1 MAQCPALSS
10 FTGPPTVI
18 TLNNVHW
25 LQLDTYVRTEGTVVN
40 INCYSTHTLSGASRL
55 TCINKA
61 GVTDWDS
68 PIPTC
73 EPKQTSDTGIDTSSG
88 TIFDN
93 MTEEQKIITGVAIA
107 VGILVLLVLILL
119 IICVCCWQRKKK
131 NKIVKHIYSSDYRD
145 DYRDWDLRDHSESSS
160 YHHRVKNGPPPAIA
174 YNSSYDNLHTR
185 QEPRTYSVHDDQPR
199 HQVARQPQDIQWV
212 EEVIRRPIITP
223 ANSYVEQVPMTDRI
237 VAPTNTGFPPGY
249 DRPRSSEISSMFTI
263 PRPITSHQKTHDYR
277 YPTPSYYTNAD
288 TFY

>member
-1 MAQCPALSS
+1 M
-10 FTGPPTVI
+10 
-18 TLNNVHW
+18 
-25 LQLDTYVRTEGTVVN
+25 E
-40 INCYSTHTLSGASRL
+40 
-55 TCINKA
+55 
-61 GVTDWDS
+61 
-68 PIPTC
+68 
-73 EPKQTSDTGIDTSSG
+73 TSDTGIDTSSG

-223 ANSYVEQVPMTDRI
+223 ANSYV
-237 VAPTNTGFPPGY
+237 
-249 DRPRSSEISSMFTI
+249 SSEISSMFTI